1 MMEQIGDLVI
11 AVIVLAG
18 ILLFFGVSKEA
29 IGCLIVLIVGFI
41 GVPLLLKGGS
51 WWALLIVADLIAY
64 VAVAWGLAVL
74 IRKGAH
80 KATKQAKL
88 SKRGNGDNQGGYMT
102 FFDLAN
108 IINSSSTSDMMFK
121 IVEEESG
128 HSLFS
133 LRKEIEEANKC
144 NGRYP
149 RQLREKIAQVRRAID
164 GMDGYEQIT
173 RGTPTA
179 LGYKLNNHRG
189 LNLPWEVKSRLK
201 QSVWQYLLIDE
212 EKDKDS
218 IGVSLWKSFYE
229 GMFWTAHRH

>member
-88 SKRGNGDNQGGYMT
+88 SKRGNGDNQGGYIVCGGYRVMGAT
-102 FFDLAN
+102 VN
-108 IINSSSTSDMMFK
+108 YHSS
-121 IVEEESG
+121 G
-128 HSLFS
+128 SL
-133 LRKEIEEANKC
+133 
-144 NGRYP
+144 
-149 RQLREKIAQVRRAID
+149 
-164 GMDGYEQIT
+164 
-173 RGTPTA
+173 
-179 LGYKLNNHRG
+179 
-189 LNLPWEVKSRLK
+189 
-201 QSVWQYLLIDE
+201 
-212 EKDKDS
+212 
-218 IGVSLWKSFYE
+218 
-229 GMFWTAHRH
+229 